1 MTKSLP
7 KGLLAALTAFGLA
20 GITLVCPAAAQTA
33 GSTQG
38 RGAGQGGVPIK
49 GQTSGEFFK
58 NVTTSTLKGLTPS
71 DFLGAMGVMTAALGY
86 DCSNCHPGAGTDSM
100 DWVTDSN
107 PKKKTARKMVEMV
120 ATINRQNF
128 GGAQAVTCWTCHHGL
143 DQPTTSIALD
153 KLYGEPNDE
162 KGDIVIKADFEPPAT
177 QILDEYIQAMGGAQ
191 KLAAVK
197 SFIATGHSEGY
208 GGLGGNAAFQIFA
221 EAPDRRGMW
230 INFPEHPDRGISAWT
245 YDGKTGW
252 IGSPR
257 GYLTKYELTGND
269 LAGAKLDS
277 QLAFPAGIK
286 TALSNWRVGP
296 EDVLND
302 RTVYVVQGSAPG
314 GLLATLYFDKTT
326 QLLTRYVRR
335 TPSPVG
341 RITIQQDYDDYR
353 EVNGV
358 KFPFKYSFLWLDGRF
373 TALISDVKV
382 NAPVDAAKFGK
393 P

>member
-1 MTKSLP
+1 MNKSLP

-20 GITLVCPAAAQTA
+20 GIALLLPAMAQTPA
-33 GSTQG
+33 QG
-38 RGAGQGGVPIK
+38 RGAGQGGVPVK
-49 GQTSGEFFK
+49 GQTSGQFFK
-58 NVTTSTLKGLTPS
+58 NVTTSTLKGLPPS

-107 PKKKTARKMVEMV
+107 PKKVTGRKMVEMV
-120 ATINRQNF
+120 ASINKQF
-128 GGAQAVTCWTCHHGL
+128 FAGSQQVTCWTCHHGL

-177 QILDEYIQAMGGAQ
+177 QILDQYIEALGGSQ
-191 KLAAVK
+191 KLDGIK

-257 GYLTKYELTGND
+257 GYLTKFELTGND

-277 QLAFPAGIK
+277 QLAFAAGIK

-302 RTVYVVQGSAPG
+302 RTVYVVQGNAPG
-314 GLLATLYFDKTT
+314 GLLATLYFDKATH
-326 QLLTRYVRR
+326 LLTRYVRR

-353 EVNGV
+353 DVNGV

-382 NAPVDAAKFGK
+382 NVAVDAAKFGQ